1 MGIVG
6 GETGARTRPWTRE
19 ARAEKTPGKDEG
31 KLAWTSKSRREA
43 RGERRK
49 VRGSNRRARMHNM
62 RAMAA
67 NTATPLILAPQCG
80 SVQPA
85 QASHSSLQLQL
96 GSTQPN
102 AVQISRCALRPP
114 NSHAEPKSNR

>member
-6 GETGARTRPWTRE
+6 GEIGVRTRPWTRE
-19 ARAEKTPGKDEG
+19 ARAEKTLGKDEG
-31 KLAWTSKSRREA
+31 KLAWTSESPREA

-49 VRGSNRRARMHNM
+49 VRGSNRRARMHDM

-102 AVQISRCALRPP
+102 AVQISRCARRP
-114 NSHAEPKSNR
+114 ARTQTEE